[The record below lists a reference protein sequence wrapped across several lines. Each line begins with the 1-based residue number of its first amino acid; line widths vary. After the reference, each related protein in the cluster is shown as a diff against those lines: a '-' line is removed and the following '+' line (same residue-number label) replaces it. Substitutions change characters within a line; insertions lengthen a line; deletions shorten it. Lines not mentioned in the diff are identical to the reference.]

1 MLTTRADRRTDVS
14 QLDFVRLRAR
24 GVTGIVF
31 DKDDCLV
38 RESLCCSAHMQTPP
52 LRDELAPELTD
63 AWAELHRVFG
73 PSRILICSNAAGTRS
88 DPGLVMVRRL
98 VEPGKANR
106 IRPKR
111 SPAASA

>member
-1 MLTTRADRRTDVS
+1 MFQLRVPPALAALRLVLTRPRALVPTLTVRDVS

-31 DKDDCLV
+31 DKDDCL
-38 RESLCCSAHMQTPP
+38 TPP

-63 AWAELHRVFG
+63 AWAELNRVFG

-88 DPGLVMVRRL
+88 DPGLIMARR
-98 VEPGKANR
+98 R
-106 IRPKR
+106 RCSSDR
-111 SPAASA
+111 